1 MTRAID
7 EKAVGLFWPAACV
20 LVVAFAGF
28 SCDVAAQQATLGA
41 PFGATANP
49 FRSGAPGRRVTYVCA
64 ATSANDAPVWGSS
77 PYQDD
82 SAVCVAAIHAG
93 VLKENQ
99 EGVVTFVTGPDA
111 GTYSG
116 STQHGVTSEK
126 WGGGGGTR
134 SFTFDTTGQPGVIDW
149 ITTGQAI
156 PVDYKQPIVVVCP
169 PVASV
174 PDGNGTYGT
183 DVYDDSSH
191 ICVAAVHVNA
201 ISVAGGPV
209 QVTMAGPQSA
219 FTGSARFGVTTQDWG
234 GGGSTSFRVAAAS
247 SSGSGPSGAAASV
260 TGIVVTV
267 DAKGVPTVRWSAV
280 PGATGYV
287 VARWFVGDA
296 ACCNNFSP
304 PGAPLTT
311 PTWLDGGTLPK
322 LGTYGYRVYATTSSG
337 TLSGEITFAWKG
349 TTSGGQPT
357 LSARDP
363 TPPASTAPVLATA
376 LPQTAAPVAFTPVE
390 PRYRVLLLGATVRV
404 GTKESTGS
412 DGQGD
417 EIYAAAVALQWDRS
431 KGLETSR
438 SVVRTVE
445 YGDVGATA
453 ASADR
458 IRAGT
463 AQAGTGGLKGGDVAP
478 EGFAAPAKNSPTKGS
493 PSSTQFPL
501 LVWEG
506 PLTAGVDGVLIVPSL
521 WERDTADT
529 AYRRYEA
536 LWKLFPLVDVL
547 KSPPVQ
553 VQIKS
558 PVPMV
563 AVTVG
568 SVLVPPTLISL
579 TDLGLGIVDRPLG
592 LTPAPLIEPYD
603 DRVILVTRE
612 SLNALTAVGNSI
624 DLPIRYSEPNADPI
638 LGGDYT
644 LYLRVERTQ

>member
-1 MTRAID
+1 
-7 EKAVGLFWPAACV
+7 LFA
-20 LVVAFAGF
+20 VAFAGF
-28 SCDVAAQQATLGA
+28 VSDAVAQQATLGA
-41 PFGATANP
+41 PIGATANA
-49 FRSGAPGRRVTYVCA
+49 FRNQAPGQRVTYVCP

-77 PYQDD
+77 PYHDD

-116 STQHGVTSEK
+116 SARNGVTSED
-126 WGGGGGTR
+126 WSGGTR
-134 SFTFDTTGQPGVIDW
+134 SFKFDTSGQPGAIDW
-149 ITTGQAI
+149 TTTGQAI
-156 PVDYKQPIVVVCP
+156 PVDFKEPVVVLCP
-169 PVASV
+169 PAASA
-174 PDGNGTYGT
+174 PDGAGTYGT

-191 ICVAAVHVNA
+191 ICVAAVHVGA
-201 ISVAGGPV
+201 ITAAGGLV
-209 QVTMAGPQSA
+209 QFTMAGSQPT
-219 FTGSARFGVTTQDWG
+219 FTGTTRNNVTTQAWG
-234 GGGSTSFRVAAAS
+234 GGGSVSFKVAASGS
-247 SSGSGPSGAAASV
+247 SSGGDQTGAPGNV

-304 PGAPLTT
+304 PGAPLKTE
-311 PTWLDGGTLPK
+311 TWVDGGTLPK
-322 LGTYGYRVYATTSSG
+322 LGNYGYRVYATTSGG
-337 TLSGEITFAWKG
+337 TRVGETTFAWKG
-349 TTSGGQPT
+349 TTAGGLPT
-357 LSARDP
+357 LAARDP
-363 TPPASTAPVLATA
+363 TVVSPPAPTAPA
-376 LPQTAAPVAFTPVE
+376 E

-404 GTKESTGS
+404 RTKESDGS

-431 KGLETSR
+431 KTLETNR

-445 YGDVGATA
+445 YGDVSASA

-458 IRAGT
+458 IKAGT
-463 AQAGTGGLKGGDVAP
+463 AQSGTGGLKGGDAVP
-478 EGFAAPAKNSPTKGS
+478 DGFVAPAKNSPTSGS

-501 LVWEG
+501 LAWEG
-506 PLTAGVDGVLIVPSL
+506 TLTAGVDAVLIVPSL
-521 WERDTADT
+521 WERDTGDT
-529 AYRRYEA
+529 IYRRYEA
-536 LWKLFPLVDVL
+536 LWKVYPFLGIVKSAPVD
-547 KSPPVQ
+547 

-558 PVPMV
+558 PVPRI

-568 SVLVPPTLISL
+568 SILTPPTAVSL
-579 TDLGLGIVDRPLG
+579 TDIGLGAADRPLG
-592 LTPAPLIEPYD
+592 LTAAPLIEPYD

-612 SLNALTAVGNSI
+612 SLTALTAVGNSI
-624 DLPIRYSEPNADPI
+624 DLPIRYSEPSADPL